1 MGLFTE
7 QPVFL
12 GDPPKVRVR
21 IILVYTY
28 VITRD
33 LDGVRASIVYT
44 YLICTLTLYN
54 NKNYRCISETELS

>member
-1 MGLFTE
+1 
-7 QPVFL
+7 
-12 GDPPKVRVR
+12 
-21 IILVYTY
+21 

-54 NKNYRCISETELS
+54 NKNNRSISETELS